1 MQTISLHAAAPEK
14 PVCGAPCNGCGACC
28 AAAPCPVSRL
38 FLGHRSGSCPALT
51 WRATE
56 LRYVCGMAVDPAS
69 QLRWLPRRL
78 ASFGGR
84 AFRRWIAAG
93 TGCDFAAEIS
103 A

>member
-1 MQTISLHAAAPEK
+1 MQIITLHAAAPEK

-38 FLGHRSGSCPALT
+38 FLGHRGGSCPALS
-51 WRATE
+51 WRTNDQ
-56 LRYVCGMAVDPAS
+56 RYVCGMVIDPARH
-69 QLRWLPRRL
+69 LRWLPRRL
-78 ASFGGR
+78 APFGSR

-103 A
+103 E